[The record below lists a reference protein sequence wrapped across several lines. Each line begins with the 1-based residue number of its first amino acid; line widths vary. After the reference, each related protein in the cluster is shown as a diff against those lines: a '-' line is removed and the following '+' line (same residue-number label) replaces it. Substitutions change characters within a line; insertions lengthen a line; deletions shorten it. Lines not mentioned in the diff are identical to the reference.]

1 MAPSVSSGFFVSTI
15 PLLAASSRTRPPTP
29 FMSDLAAR
37 PSPAASQGRVFLS
50 LFAALR
56 PHVATDRNLP
66 SRLQQ
71 LLAREKRFGS
81 RDRRLYRELLYTALR
96 HLPWIDARLAALP
109 DDAVRA
115 TAWLAAETPATRAFR
130 EHWTA
135 GWPSETPTSVSEKAR
150 QLAADPAVLLPA
162 WFAEHCPVACLP
174 PALDALHTR
183 APLWVRLQTDDPAP
197 VLAEFAA
204 RGWSVRPAPSLP
216 AALEVLAEADLTTT
230 DAYARGLIEIQD
242 LGSQLLLGQLPHA
255 PTGHWL
261 DACAGA
267 GGKTLQLARLL
278 GTSGRVDAHDIRA
291 SALDELGSRAA
302 RARIANI
309 RILSAAPSGRY
320 DGVLIDAPCS
330 GSGTWRRAP
339 HLKWC
344 TTPQTIADAAALQR
358 DLLHRYAPLVSPG
371 GQLVYATCSLSHHEN
386 DDVVTAFLSSHPTF
400 TLAAP
405 SRTLLPSDHN
415 TDGYFVAVLRANS

>member
-1 MAPSVSSGFFVSTI
+1 M
-15 PLLAASSRTRPPTP
+15 TP
-29 FMSDLAAR
+29 R
-37 PSPAASQGRVFLS
+37 PSPADNQGRTFLQ

-96 HLPWIDARLAALP
+96 HLPWIDAQLAASP

-115 TAWLAAETPATRAFR
+115 VAWLAAETPATRLFR
-130 EHWTA
+130 EHGTSSMPA
-135 GWPSETPTSVSEKAR
+135 TPDSVAAKAAA
-150 QLAADPAVLLPA
+150 LSADPAALLPA
-162 WFAEHCPVACLP
+162 WFGDHCPAAFSP
-174 PALDALHTR
+174 PVIDALHTR
-183 APLWVRLQTDDPAP
+183 APLWIRLQTADSAP

-204 RGWSVRPAPSLP
+204 RGWPTRPAPGHP
-216 AALEVLAEADLTTT
+216 DALEVLAEADLTTT

-242 LGSQLLLGQLPHA
+242 LGSQLLLARFTPA
-255 PTGHWL
+255 PAGHWL

-278 GTSGRVDAHDIRA
+278 GDSGRVDAHDIRPQ
-291 SALDELGSRAA
+291 ALDELGARAA

-309 RILSAAPSGRY
+309 RILSAKPSGTY

-330 GSGTWRRAP
+330 GTGTWRRSP

-344 TTPQTIADAAALQR
+344 TTARAVADAALVQNTLL
-358 DLLHRYAPLVSPG
+358 DLYAPLVRSG
-371 GQLVYATCSLSHHEN
+371 GLLVYATCSLSRVEN
-386 DDVVTAFLSSHPTF
+386 EDVVAAFLAAHPDYSP
-400 TLAAP
+400 ASPA
-405 SRTLLPSDHN
+405 RTVLPSDFN
-415 TDGYFVAVLRANS
+415 SDGYFVAPLRRA

>member
-1 MAPSVSSGFFVSTI
+1 MTDSP
-15 PLLAASSRTRPPTP
+15 RN
-29 FMSDLAAR
+29 
-37 PSPAASQGRVFLS
+37 SPAASQGRTFLQ

-96 HLPWIDARLAALP
+96 HLPWIDARLATDSP
-109 DDAVRA
+109 DDAIRA
-115 TAWLAAETPATRAFR
+115 TAWLAADTPATRAFR

-135 GWPSETPTSVSEKAR
+135 GWPEVPATVADKAR
-150 QLAADPAVLLPA
+150 HLSADRAVLLPD
-162 WFAEHCPVACLP
+162 WFADHCPAAAQS
-174 PALDALHTR
+174 PAFDALHTR
-183 APLWVRLQTDDPAP
+183 APLWIRLQTDDPAP

-204 RGWSVRPAPSLP
+204 RNWSVRPVPILP
-216 AALEVLAEADLTTT
+216 DALEVLAEADLTTT
-230 DAYARGLIEIQD
+230 DSYARGLIEIQD
-242 LGSQLLLGQLPHA
+242 LGSQLILAQLSPAPAGQ
-255 PTGHWL
+255 WL

-278 GTSGRVDAHDIRA
+278 GTSGRVDAHDIRPQ
-291 SALDELGSRAA
+291 ALDELGTRAA

-309 RILSAAPSGRY
+309 RILSGKPSATY

-330 GSGTWRRAP
+330 GTGTWRRAP

-344 TTPQTIADAAALQR
+344 TTPRTVADAAVIQNS
-358 DLLHRYAPLVSPG
+358 LLELYAPLVRPG
-371 GQLVYATCSLSHHEN
+371 GLLVYATCSLSRVEN
-386 DDVVTAFLSSHPTF
+386 ADVIKTF
-400 TLAAP
+400 LAARP
-405 SRTLLPSDHN
+405 EFSAAAPARTVLPSDFN
-415 TDGYFVAVLRANS
+415 TDGYFVAPLRRA

>member
-1 MAPSVSSGFFVSTI
+1 MEN
-15 PLLAASSRTRPPTP
+15 PPTT
-29 FMSDLAAR
+29 DR

-96 HLPWIDARLAALP
+96 HLPWIDARLAASP

-115 TAWLAAETPATRAFR
+115 TAWLAADLPATRAFR
-130 EHWTA
+130 AHWTA
-135 GWPSETPTSVSEKAR
+135 GWPEVPATLADKAR
-150 QLAADPAVLLPA
+150 HLGADCAALLPA
-162 WFAEHCPVACLP
+162 WFSEHCPAAFQP
-174 PALDALHTR
+174 PVIDALHTR
-183 APLWVRLQTDDPAP
+183 APLWIRLQTDDPAP

-204 RGWSVRPAPSLP
+204 RNWPARQSSVLPS
-216 AALEVLAEADLTTT
+216 AYEVLAEADLSTT
-230 DAYARGLIEIQD
+230 DAHARGLIEIQD
-242 LGSQLLLGQLPHA
+242 LGSQLLLAQLSPA
-255 PTGHWL
+255 PSGNWL

-278 GTSGRVDAHDIRA
+278 GATGRVDAHDIRA
-291 SALDELGSRAA
+291 SALDELGARAA
-302 RARIANI
+302 RARVANI
-309 RILSAAPSGRY
+309 RILSAAPSSSY

-330 GSGTWRRAP
+330 GTGTWRRAP

-344 TTPQTIADAAALQR
+344 TTPAVVADAVRLQR
-358 DLLHRYAPLVSPG
+358 SLLERYAPLVCPG
-371 GQLVYATCSLSHHEN
+371 GRLVYATCSLSHHEN
-386 DDVVTAFLSSHPTF
+386 EDVVAAFLAAHPEF
-400 TLAAP
+400 SAAAP
-405 SRTLLPSDHN
+405 AHTLLPSDFN
-415 TDGYFVAVLRANS
+415 TDGFFVAPLRRA

>member
-1 MAPSVSSGFFVSTI
+1 
-15 PLLAASSRTRPPTP
+15 
-29 FMSDLAAR
+29 MSDAAPESAR
-37 PSPAASQGRVFLS
+37 PSPAASQGRSFLQ

-56 PHVATDRNLP
+56 PHVTTDRNLP

-96 HLPWIDARLAALP
+96 HLPWIDARLASATP

-115 TAWLAAETPATRAFR
+115 AAWLAAETPATRAFR
-130 EHWTA
+130 AHWTA
-135 GWPSETPTSVSEKAR
+135 SWPEVPATVAERAR
-150 QLAADPAVLLPA
+150 HLGADPAALLPA
-162 WFAEHCPVACLP
+162 WFAEHCPAAFQSPVI
-174 PALDALHTR
+174 DALHTR
-183 APLWVRLQTDDPAP
+183 APLWIRLQTDDPAP

-204 RGWSVRPAPSLP
+204 RDWSVRPAPVLP

-242 LGSQLLLGQLPHA
+242 LGSQLLLAQLPFA
-255 PTGHWL
+255 PAGHWL

-278 GTSGRVDAHDIRA
+278 GTAGRVDAHDIRA
-291 SALDELGSRAA
+291 AALDELGTRAS

-309 RILSAAPSGRY
+309 RIMSAAPSATY
-320 DGVLIDAPCS
+320 DGVLVDAPCS
-330 GSGTWRRAP
+330 GTGTWRRSP

-344 TTPQTIADAAALQR
+344 TTPQTVTASATLQR
-358 DLLHRYAPLVSPG
+358 QLLERYAPRVRSG
-371 GQLVYATCSLSHHEN
+371 GHLVYATCSLSRHEN
-386 DDVVTAFLSSHPTF
+386 EAVIDAFLATHPEF
-400 TLAAP
+400 TAAAP
-405 SRTLLPSDHN
+405 ARTLLPSDYN
-415 TDGYFVAVLRANS
+415 TDGYFVAPLLRT